1 MARETVTA
9 VLIQQQQQQI
19 ALTQMTFYHKMAVD
33 YVLPIQKRVDIP
45 RVENYYEVTI
55 PRYSPDDFKSHF
67 RLTRAVTVS
76 RAISLKLSYNR
87 HWHIR

>member
-1 MARETVTA
+1 LYDKFKEMARETVTA
-9 VLIQQQQQQI
+9 VLIQQQQEQI

-33 YVLPIQKRVDIP
+33 YVLPIQKRVGIP

-67 RLTRAVTVS
+67 RLTRETVS
-76 RAISLKLSYNR
+76 L
-87 HWHIR
+87 WCQ